1 MSSPKCFSNVSRIA
15 EQFPGSGCWQT
26 FIVAVGDKE
35 KRSRSG
41 CSRAMRQLVLNKVV
55 RYGEATYLDC
65 SGIIVNS
72 KSSSNMFIIRGDIN
86 FVVSHQSVFRTISF
100 RYAIYCVSR
109 FMQGQRI
116 VVIHACV

>member
-15 EQFPGSGCWQT
+15 EQFPVGGCWQT
-26 FIVAVGDKE
+26 FIVAVSDK
-35 KRSRSG
+35 SR
-41 CSRAMRQLVLNKVV
+41 CSRAMRQLVLKKVV
-55 RYGEATYLDC
+55 RYGETTYLDC

-72 KSSSNMFIIRGDIN
+72 KSSSNMFIIRGDMN

-100 RYAIYCVSR
+100 RHAMYCVSG